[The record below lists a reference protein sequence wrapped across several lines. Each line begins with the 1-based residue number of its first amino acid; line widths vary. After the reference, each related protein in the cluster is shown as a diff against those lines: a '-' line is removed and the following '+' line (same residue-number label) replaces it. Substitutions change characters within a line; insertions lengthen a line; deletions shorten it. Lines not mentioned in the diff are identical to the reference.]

1 MGEQAVSYAPV
12 LRAGASGFSF
22 PSWKPGF
29 YPAGTKQADFLGF
42 YAQRLGTV
50 ELNTTYYRLPAAAQ
64 LERWAA
70 TVPDGFRFAVK
81 APMSLSI
88 WGRLDEGP
96 GFCARARALGDRL
109 GPLLVRLHDS
119 RKRDDDFLTALLDG
133 IDADLPVA
141 LDLRDPSWDGV
152 ESELAGRTNVVLVNQ
167 LQAAAPF
174 RYLRLREPPY
184 DDAAL
189 RAWAQRIRGLLD
201 DGATVFAY
209 FRHEDEPSAPA
220 YAARLMELV
229 DD

>member
-1 MGEQAVSYAPV
+1 MSDAPV

-22 PSWKPGF
+22 ASWKPGF

-70 TVPDGFRFAVK
+70 AVPDGFRFAVK

-109 GPLLVRLHDS
+109 GPLLVRLHDA
-119 RKRDDDFLTALLDG
+119 RKRDDEFMATLLDG
-133 IDADLPVA
+133 IDDDLPVA
-141 LDLRDPSWDGV
+141 LDLRDPSWDGI
-152 ESELAGRTNVVLVNQ
+152 ERDLDGRTNVVRVNQ
-167 LQAAAPF
+167 LEAAAPF

-189 RAWAQRIRGLLD
+189 SAWAQRIRALLD

-229 DD
+229 DE